1 MNDKPHLSPTRRLFS
16 SDSFRKHYVSAV
28 EGEDATWSEPEQG
41 GHLGRVFVFLLLLH
55 VFLIGAIVL
64 YNIVSER
71 PGPSIGE
78 KPKAGV
84 PVVGDQTGDLL
95 KRSELSE
102 YQVRSGD
109 SLKTISDATGA
120 TTEEIIRLNQLD
132 QTGGLYVGRRLQL
145 PLRTSTTP
153 EGGAPQAPAPAAV
166 AVPVLDSKSP
176 DKVAA
181 AQVAAAQAS
190 KGSPEA
196 FKAAETRAE
205 TAPAP
210 KLIKAQPVTAA
221 DMPPAATRTVPKA
234 DALPAGRSETAAT
247 KTVPAAP
254 PVKPAPPAAKPATT
268 AAEGRPYQVKAGD
281 TFYGI
286 ARKHGVSADAIM
298 KANGFTDP
306 GKLQKGTVLKIPAKK

>member
-1 MNDKPHLSPTRRLFS
+1 
-16 SDSFRKHYVSAV
+16 
-28 EGEDATWSEPEQG
+28 
-41 GHLGRVFVFLLLLH
+41 LGRVFVFLLLLH

-71 PGPSIGE
+71 PGPSIAE
-78 KPKAGV
+78 KQKAGA
-84 PVVGDQTGDLL
+84 PVVGDPAGDLL

-109 SLKTISDATGA
+109 SLKSISDATGA

-145 PLRTSTTP
+145 PLRTTP
-153 EGGAPQAPAPAAV
+153 AEGGSPQSPAPAAV
-166 AVPVLDSKSP
+166 AVPVQESKSP
-176 DKVAA
+176 DKIAA
-181 AQVAAAQAS
+181 AQAVAAQAS

-196 FKAAETRAE
+196 FAAAEPRAAQS
-205 TAPAP
+205 APAP
-210 KLIKAQPVTAA
+210 KLIKAQPVAAA
-221 DMPPAATRTVPKA
+221 DTPPAATRTVPKA
-234 DALPAGRSETAAT
+234 DALPAGRGETAVAT
-247 KTVPAAP
+247 KSVPAAT
-254 PVKPAPPAAKPATT
+254 PVKPAPPAAKPAAT
-268 AAEGRPYQVKAGD
+268 AAEGRSYQVKPGD

-306 GKLQKGTVLKIPAKK
+306 GKLRQGTLLKIPAKK